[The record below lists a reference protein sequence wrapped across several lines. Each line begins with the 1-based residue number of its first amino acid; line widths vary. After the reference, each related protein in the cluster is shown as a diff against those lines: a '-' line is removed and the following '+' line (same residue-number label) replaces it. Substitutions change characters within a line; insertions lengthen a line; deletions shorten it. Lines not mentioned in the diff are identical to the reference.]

1 MIRTLFEQTKPA
13 YIQCRNRCLLLRGRE
28 FESLDVTIRDIVPV
42 RKFFKGSKLSCW
54 SVNGAPGR
62 DLRLCAFCPDVARCQ
77 KRLRLNLI
85 VRDDSGT
92 DSPAVL
98 EVRASA
104 FDTLDAA
111 LEGDGT
117 ATETWRETLF
127 RIRVTVNPQ
136 GFEDFAFERIF

>member
-1 MIRTLFEQTKPA
+1 MIRTLFEQTKPS
-13 YIQCRNRCLLLRGRE
+13 YIQCRNHRLLLRGRE

-62 DLRLCAFCPDVARCQ
+62 DKRLCPFCPDAARCQ
-77 KRLRLNLI
+77 KRLRLNHI
-85 VRDDSGT
+85 VRADSGT
-92 DSPAVL
+92 EIPAVL
-98 EVRASA
+98 EVRPAA
-104 FDTLDAA
+104 FDALDAA

-117 ATETWRETLF
+117 ATGTWRETLF